1 MEIFYDAHGITWEG
15 AAICSFT
22 ITLLLIGAGKLIV
35 EGKKYLYR
43 KHIARIVRKELV
55 KPENADILR
64 YLQQGK

>member
-1 MEIFYDAHGITWEG
+1 MEFFYDKMGLTYEG
-15 AAICSFT
+15 AVIVG
-22 ITLLLIGAGKLIV
+22 IIVTLLIMGAGKLAV

>member
-1 MEIFYDAHGITWEG
+1 MGFIYDELGLTYEG
-15 AAICSFT
+15 AAVASVLVTFAV
-22 ITLLLIGAGKLIV
+22 IGAGKLIV

>member
-1 MEIFYDAHGITWEG
+1 MGFFYDELGLTYEG
-15 AAICSFT
+15 AAVASVLVALTVIC
-22 ITLLLIGAGKLIV
+22 AGKLIV

-43 KHIARIVRKELV
+43 RYIARIVRKELV